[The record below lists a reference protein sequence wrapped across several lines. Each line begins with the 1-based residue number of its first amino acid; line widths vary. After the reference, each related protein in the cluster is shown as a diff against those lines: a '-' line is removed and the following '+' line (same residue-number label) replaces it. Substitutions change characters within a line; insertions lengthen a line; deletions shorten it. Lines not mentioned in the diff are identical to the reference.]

1 MLNEQIPDERPE
13 LSESLQPPADTL
25 LTTAEH
31 CHRLARRTK
40 DRQAI
45 ETLLKL
51 GEECEQRAD
60 QLRDLGE
67 T

>member
-1 MLNEQIPDERPE
+1 MSQMPNERPE
-13 LSESLQPPADTL
+13 LSESLQRAADAL

-31 CHRLARRTK
+31 CYRLARRTK

-51 GEECEQRAD
+51 GEECEQRAEE
-60 QLRDLGE
+60 LRDLGE

>member
-1 MLNEQIPDERPE
+1 MRPE
-13 LSESLQPPADTL
+13 LSESLQRTAETL

-31 CHRLARRTK
+31 CYRLARRTK
-40 DRQAI
+40 DQQAI

-51 GEECEQRAD
+51 GEECEQRAEE
-60 QLRDLGE
+60 LRDLGE